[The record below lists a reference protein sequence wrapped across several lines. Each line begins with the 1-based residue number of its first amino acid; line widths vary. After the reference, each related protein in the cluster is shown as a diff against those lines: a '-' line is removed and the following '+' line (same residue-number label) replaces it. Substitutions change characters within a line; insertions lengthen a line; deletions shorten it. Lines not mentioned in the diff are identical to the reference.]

1 MVDLNGV
8 NCLLMTPFDEEGKV
22 DFNSLAEM
30 ADDVIK
36 GGVNNVDVSNE
47 G

>member
-22 DFNSLAEM
+22 
-30 ADDVIK
+30 
-36 GGVNNVDVSNE
+36 VSVFKKPKRLTVLTRNRK
-47 G
+47 

>member
-8 NCLLMTPFDEEGKV
+8 NCLLMTPFDKDGKV
-22 DFNSLAEM
+22 DFNSLAVV

-36 GGVNNVDVSNE
+36 GGVNLSLIHI
-47 G
+47 